1 MGGCPFAIFYSCTIL
16 LWRKRLLLAGV
27 LAQLD
32 RLEHPREETKRNSG
46 RSWST
51 TLMSSDNNLPD
62 EQLS

>member
-16 LWRKRLLLAGV
+16 RKRLLLAGV

-32 RLEHPREETKRNSG
+32 QLEHPRGGTKRNSG
-46 RSWST
+46 RSWSM
-51 TLMSSDNNLPD
+51 TLMPSDNNLSD